1 MTSKPS
7 NEAGHPSSL
16 LPAALT
22 GPSRSGATPRVI
34 ARAEGARLFDTEDRA
49 YIDYSLGSGTLLL
62 GHAHREVSRAVKEQ
76 TDRGTN
82 YRFVDGVAIE
92 LAERL
97 VASVPCVEHVAL
109 TASGSDAAALAM
121 RLARAHHRR
130 DGILKF
136 EGAAHGNSDYG
147 LMSNHLSYVIGD
159 YPRPVPN
166 SAGIPR
172 AVEDCVMVAPFNDFE
187 TTAQLIEQQHE
198 ELAAVL
204 VEPVQRAIRPASGFL
219 EELRRLT
226 TRHDLLLIF
235 DESTTG
241 FRAGPGGAQD
251 TYGVVPDLCVLG
263 PSISGG
269 LSLGIVGGRADVL
282 GLINPARY
290 GHGDYV
296 FQPASCGA
304 SAPACAAAVA
314 TLDVLSGTDARATIH
329 ASGERLAAGIRSAFG
344 DRGIDIQVSGDHGV
358 IGIWF
363 CPDEVSNFQSALLAD
378 SALSQRLSDDLLERG
393 VIFDNDLLFVS
404 AAHGDTEIDAT
415 LSALAD
421 VAAAIAGD

>member
-1 MTSKPS
+1 MTNRSTT
-7 NEAGHPSSL
+7 EAWHRSSL

-22 GPSRSGATPRVI
+22 GPSRSAAGARVI
-34 ARAEGARLFDTEDRA
+34 ARADGARLFDTDNRA

-62 GHAHREVSRAVKEQ
+62 GHAHPEVSRAVREQ
-76 TDRGTN
+76 TDRGTS
-82 YRFVDGVAIE
+82 YRFVDEVAIA

-97 VASVPCVEHVAL
+97 AASVPCVEHVAL
-109 TASGSDAAALAM
+109 TGSGSDAVALAM

-136 EGAAHGNSDYG
+136 EGASHGSSDYG
-147 LMSNHLSYVIGD
+147 LMSNHLSYVVGD

-172 AVEDCVMVAPFNDFE
+172 AVEDCVMVAPFNDAE
-187 TTAQLIEQQHE
+187 TTARLIEQRHE

-204 VEPVQRAIRPASGFL
+204 VEPVQRAISPAPGFL
-219 EELRRLT
+219 EELRRMT

-251 TYGVVPDLCVLG
+251 VYGVVPDLCVLG

-269 LSLGIVGGRADVL
+269 LSLGIVGGRADIL
-282 GLINPARY
+282 GLVNPARY

-296 FQPASCGA
+296 FQPASCSA
-304 SAPACAAAVA
+304 SVPACAAALA
-314 TLDVLSGTDARATIH
+314 TLDVLDQTDARAKIR
-329 ASGERLAAGIRSAFG
+329 ASGARLVEGIRSAFG
-344 DRGIDIQVSGDHGV
+344 DRGIDIQLSGEHGV

-363 CPDEVSNFQSALLAD
+363 CPNEVSNFQSALLAD
-378 SALSQRLSDDLLERG
+378 SALSERLSDQLLEHG

-404 AAHGDTEIDAT
+404 AAHADAELDAT
-415 LSALAD
+415 LSAVTNVAD
-421 VAAAIAGD
+421 AIARA